1 MNTSPKSLATLLVF
15 RSQWE
20 EIVRRYNIPKK
31 DGTLD
36 NLVWFVTEGY
46 RSNKRRTRCA
56 HAVNLAQAIL
66 EGYEDGICQE
76 TTARQHMGSSG

>member
-46 RSNKRRTRCA
+46 RPNKRRTKCA
-56 HAVNLAQAIL
+56 QAVNLAQAIL

>member
-20 EIVRRYNIPKK
+20 EIVRRYSIPKK

-46 RSNKRRTRCA
+46 RSNKRRTKCVQ
-56 HAVNLAQAIL
+56 AVELAQAIL
-66 EGYEDGICQE
+66 EGYKDGSCQE
-76 TTARQHMGSSG
+76 TRTREHVGSSG

>member
-1 MNTSPKSLATLLVF
+1 MNTSPNSLATLLVF

-20 EIVRRYNIPKK
+20 DIVRRYSIPKK

-46 RSNKRRTRCA
+46 RSNKRRAKCA
-56 HAVNLAQAIL
+56 QAVELAQTIL
-66 EGYEDGICQE
+66 EGYKDGSCQE
-76 TTARQHMGSSG
+76 TTTREHVGSSG